1 MLRNLHRLILI
12 ALFPLM
18 LAGSDASAHPHVWV
32 TVKSDLVY
40 APDGAVAAVRHHW
53 TFDEMFSTFAI
64 QGMDD
69 KKPGGLTRE
78 ELAPLAEVNITSL
91 KDFQYFTQARADG
104 KKPAFNDPQEYWL
117 EHKDGALTL
126 HFTLPLK
133 APVKAKQLDL
143 EIYDSSYFVDFTLAE
158 KNPAAL
164 VGAPAQCKL
173 ATRGPRDGSTASP
186 QPPNEAFFQGLD
198 PSSNFGA
205 QYANKIAVTC
215 P

>member
-1 MLRNLHRLILI
+1 MLRILHRLILP
-12 ALFPLM
+12 ALLT
-18 LAGSDASAHPHVWV
+18 LALTGAASAHPHVWV
-32 TVKSDLVY
+32 IIKSDLVY
-40 APDGAVAAVRHHW
+40 AADGTVTSVRHHW

-64 QGMDD
+64 QGMDT

-104 KKPAFNDPQEYWL
+104 KKPAFVDPKEYWL

-126 HFTLPLK
+126 HFTLPLEK
-133 APVKAKQLDL
+133 PVKAKQLDL
-143 EIYDSSYFVDFTLAE
+143 EIFDSSYFVDFSLAE
-158 KNPAAL
+158 KEPAAL

-173 ATRGPRDGSTASP
+173 ATRGARDGATASAP
-186 QPPNEAFFQGLD
+186 PPNEAFFQGLD
-198 PSSNFGA
+198 ASSNFGA
-205 QYANKIAVTC
+205 QFANKIAVTC

>member
-1 MLRNLHRLILI
+1 MLTL
-12 ALFPLM
+12 
-18 LAGSDASAHPHVWV
+18 LAGEATAHPHVWV

-40 APDGAVAAVRHHW
+40 APDGTMNAVRHHW

-78 ELAPLAEVNITSL
+78 ELAPLAEVNISSL
-91 KDFQYFTQARADG
+91 KDFQFFTFARADG
-104 KKPAFNDPQEYWL
+104 KKPAFTDPKDYWL

-126 HFTLPLK
+126 HFTLPLEK
-133 APVKAKQLDL
+133 PLKAKQLDV
-143 EIYDSSYFVDFTLAE
+143 EIFDSSYFVDFSLAE
-158 KNPAAL
+158 KEPASL
-164 VGAPAQCKL
+164 VGAPTECKL
-173 ATRGPRDGSTASP
+173 VARRPREGATASA
-186 QPPNEAFFQGLD
+186 QPPSETLFQGLD
-198 PSSNFGA
+198 ASSNFGT